1 MERLSNG
8 VIVGG
13 VRRFL
18 PPSITHSLNPSVS
31 QFLAFL
37 LNPAV
42 NSAAGAF
49 RASPVYNALLL
60 RHKLEYG
67 VTWSLLWV
75 LEKLP
80 RPLSRGLGMAVA
92 FLVYALVPR
101 FRRVAH
107 RNLALAMP
115 QVSPAERRRMVRDFF
130 VNLGRMLSEFAKFP
144 AYTRENVSRV
154 ITYDGFENYAEA
166 LARGRGVLVLTGHL
180 GAWELSAFAHSVYG
194 YPMHVVIRA
203 LDNPYLNQLVNGR
216 RTLAGNRMIEKRDF
230 ARSIL
235 QALKNNEV
243 VGILLDQN
251 SSLQEGVFAN
261 FFGIPACTSAGLARL
276 ALRTNAAVV
285 PGFAFWD
292 PARKR
297 YRLRFDPALELIR
310 TGDEEHDVVAN
321 TQLFTRAIEEH
332 IRRLPGQ
339 WLWIHR
345 RWKTRPPGQPPL
357 YGE

>member
-1 MERLSNG
+1 LRKARAALFQSL
-8 VIVGG
+8 I
-13 VRRFL
+13 L
-18 PPSITHSLNPSVS
+18 SITRSFNPLRSFS
-31 QFLAFL
+31 I
-37 LNPAV
+37 PAV

-49 RASPVYNALLL
+49 GVTPVYNALLL

-67 VTWSLLWV
+67 VTWSVLWV

-80 RPLSRGLGMAVA
+80 RPLSRGLGMATA
-92 FLVYALVPR
+92 FLVYALVAK
-101 FRRVAH
+101 FRRVAYK
-107 RNLALAMP
+107 NLAMAMP
-115 QVSPAERRRMVRDFF
+115 QLSAAERRRLVRGFF

-144 AYTRENVSRV
+144 TYTRGNLSRV

-194 YPMHVVIRA
+194 YPMHIMIRA
-203 LDNPYLNQLVNGR
+203 LDNPYLNELVNRR
-216 RTLAGNRMIEKRDF
+216 RTLAGNHIIEKRDF
-230 ARSIL
+230 VRSIL
-235 QALKNNEV
+235 NALKNNEV

-251 SSLQEGVFAN
+251 SSLQEGVFAD

-276 ALRTNAAVV
+276 ALHTNAAVV

-292 PARKR
+292 AARKR
-297 YRLRFDPALELIR
+297 YRLRFDPALELVR
-310 TGDEEHDVVAN
+310 TPDREHDIVAN

-332 IRRLPGQ
+332 VRRLPGQ

-345 RWKTRPPGQPPL
+345 RWKTRPPGHPPL
-357 YGE
+357 Y